1 MMKKLLILAAIVF
14 AVAGCSGQNGSEAT
28 APVNVKSLA
37 GDTTVPVTLPA
48 AELAQYPQKGH
59 AIARNYAQ
67 QPPLIPHKADYPIT
81 LKRNTC
87 LSCHAW
93 DKAERMHAIAIPKSH
108 VIDDNGTLNGR
119 NYSCNQCHVPQASNK
134 QAIVGNRFGE

>member
-1 MMKKLLILAAIVF
+1 MKKTLILAVMLF
-14 AVAGCSGQNGSEAT
+14 AVSGCSGQNSSENA

-37 GDTTVPVTLPA
+37 GDTTVPITQPA
-48 AELAQYPQKGH
+48 TELALYPQKGH
-59 AIARNYAQ
+59 ALARNYAQ

-93 DKAERMHAIAIPKSH
+93 GKAERMHATAIPKSH

-134 QAIVGNRFGE
+134 QAIVGNSFSQ